1 LSKGLFLLAGGC
13 YAEVVKPKDR
23 QEGQTMLLAPIFDQF
38 VKDSPLSVMAR
49 ALMENA
55 LQPGPLDEMFERTA
69 TLQYTDKL
77 LFSTVVDT
85 LGLLVCGISR
95 SVNSVYHSR
104 RDWFPVALTNVYQK
118 LNGIEMPV
126 MQQLVRDN
134 AARLSEVVVAL
145 GGTLPELLPGFR
157 VKILDGNCIVSS
169 EHRIKE
175 LRELAS
181 APLPGKTLNVFDPQL
196 GLVTDVFPCEDGH
209 AQERALLG
217 PVRQTVQAGELWI
230 EDRNFCTVG
239 WLRGVVVE
247 RKAHVLVREH
257 QGLPWTKVAAPE
269 GELRYVGRV
278 ETGEVFEQTVTLSP
292 EQGTVIKDDGTP
304 LQLRRIVI
312 KLDKPTRDGETEVA
326 VLTDLTA
333 EQADALTLA
342 RLYLKRWQI
351 ETVFQVLTETLHC
364 EHPRRGYPKAA
375 LCAFCVTLVTYNVL
389 AVIKAALR
397 VVHGTEKVENDVSVY
412 HVTTEIQETHRGMM
426 ISIRPPEWMVFRSMN
441 ATELA
446 AVLRELAGRVDL
458 SKYPKAPTKP
468 KKPKTSRQS
477 GANRPHVSTARV
489 LAQRRKQ

>member
-1 LSKGLFLLAGGC
+1 LSKGLFLLGVGC
-13 YAEVVKPKDR
+13 YAEGVKTRRR
-23 QEGQTMLLAPIFDQF
+23 QEGPTMLLAPVFDPF
-38 VKDSPLSVMAR
+38 VQDSPLSVMAR
-49 ALMENA
+49 ALLEHA
-55 LQPGPLDEMFERTA
+55 LQPEPLDKMFERTSTA
-69 TLQYTDKL
+69 QYTDKL
-77 LFSTVVDT
+77 LFSTVVDSM
-85 LGLLVCGISR
+85 GLIVCGISK

-104 RDWFPVALTNVYQK
+104 RHWFPVALTNVYQK
-118 LNGIEMPV
+118 LNGTELPV

-145 GGTLPELLPGFR
+145 GGTLPDLLPGFH

-175 LRELAS
+175 LRDLAS

-209 AQERALLG
+209 AEERALLG
-217 PVRQTVQAGELWI
+217 PVLQTVQAGELWI

-239 WLRGVVVE
+239 WVRGVVVE

-257 QGLPWTKVAAPE
+257 QGLPWTAVAEAE
-269 GELRYVGRV
+269 GELHYVGRV
-278 ETGEVFEQTVTLSP
+278 ETGEVFEQTVTLTP
-292 EQGTVIKDDGTP
+292 EQGTVTTDEGTP
-304 LQLRRIVI
+304 LKLRRIVI
-312 KLDKPTRDGETEVA
+312 KLDKPTRDGEAELA
-326 VLTDLTA
+326 VLTDLTE

-351 ETVFQVLTETLHC
+351 ETVFQVLTETLKC

-375 LCAFCVTLVTYNVL
+375 LFAFCVTLVAYNVL

-397 VVHGTEKVENDVSVY
+397 VVHGTEKVQSEVSVY

-426 ISIRPPEWMVFRSMN
+426 IAIGPPEWVVFRSMS
-441 ATELA
+441 AAELA
-446 AVLRELAGRVDL
+446 AVLRELAEHVDL

-468 KKPKTSRQS
+468 KKPKTARQS
-477 GANRPHVSTARV
+477 GANRPHVSTAKL

>member
-1 LSKGLFLLAGGC
+1 
-13 YAEVVKPKDR
+13 
-23 QEGQTMLLAPIFDQF
+23 MLLAPVFDRF
-38 VKDSPLSVMAR
+38 VEDSPLSVMAR
-49 ALMENA
+49 ALLEHA

-69 TLQYTDKL
+69 TRQRTDHL

-85 LGLLVCGISR
+85 MALIVCGLSK
-95 SVNSVYHSR
+95 SVNSVYLSR
-104 RDWFPVALTNVYQK
+104 RDWFPVELTNVYQK
-118 LNGIEMPV
+118 LNGIELPV

-134 AARLSEVVVAL
+134 AARLSDVVVAL
-145 GGTLPELLPGFR
+145 GGALPELLPGFR

-175 LRELAS
+175 LRDLAS

-196 GLVTDVFPCEDGH
+196 DLLVDVFPCEDGH

-217 PVRQTVQAGELWI
+217 PVLQTVQAGELWI

-257 QGLPWTKVAAPE
+257 QGLPWTAVAQAE

-278 ETGEVFEQTVTLSP
+278 ETGEVFEQTVTLTP
-292 EQGTVIKDDGTP
+292 EQGTVTTDDGTP
-304 LQLRRIVI
+304 LQLRRVVI
-312 KLDKPTRDGETEVA
+312 KLDKPTRDGETELA
-326 VLTDLTA
+326 VLTDLT
-333 EQADALTLA
+333 EKQADSLTLA
-342 RLYLKRWQI
+342 RLYLKRWRI
-351 ETVFQVLTETLHC
+351 ETVFQVLTETLKC

-375 LCAFCVTLVTYNVL
+375 LFAFCVTLVAYNVL

-397 VVHGTEKVENDVSVY
+397 VVHGTDKVQTEVSVH
-412 HVTTEIQETHRGMM
+412 HVTTEIQETYRGMM
-426 ISIRPPEWMVFRSMN
+426 ISIRPPEWAVFRSMN

-446 AVLRELAGRVDL
+446 AVLRELAGRVEL
-458 SKYPKAPTKP
+458 SKYHKAPTKP
-468 KKPKTSRQS
+468 KKPKKPRQS
-477 GANRPHVSTARV
+477 GANRPHVSTAKL